1 MKPIAHLSPAR
12 SRSRLLSPCS
22 QDLKHGIQTE
32 NVGVHSKAG
41 DEALSHVRQDAVDAA
56 LCNIADVN
64 LYIGQAGPLNAIFQ
78 CKAGIS
84 EACRIHTNPH
94 KRWLEMQESRHDT
107 ARARALK
114 RIIRSFGQV
123 RN

>member
-84 EACRIHTNPH
+84 EACRIHHQSLKALIYGLIDTID
-94 KRWLEMQESRHDT
+94 RFRIESV
-107 ARARALK
+107 AMLP
-114 RIIRSFGQV
+114 GV
-123 RN
+123 RL

>member
-41 DEALSHVRQDAVDAA
+41 DEALSHVRQDAVDA
-56 LCNIADVN
+56 
-64 LYIGQAGPLNAIFQ
+64 GPLNAIFQ

-84 EACRIHTNPH
+84 EACRIHHQSLKALIYGLIDTIDRFAFNVAV
-94 KRWLEMQESRHDT
+94 ENIESIAMLAGMR
-107 ARARALK
+107 L
-114 RIIRSFGQV
+114 
-123 RN
+123 